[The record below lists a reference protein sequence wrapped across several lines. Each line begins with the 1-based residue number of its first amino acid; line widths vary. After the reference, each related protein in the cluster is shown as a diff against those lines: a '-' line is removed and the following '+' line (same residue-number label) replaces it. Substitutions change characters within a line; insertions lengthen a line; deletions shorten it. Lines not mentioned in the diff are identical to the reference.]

1 MRVLADHDVP
11 TDVVQALRHQGLRVQ
26 RAYEVGLE
34 RASDEALFEYA
45 QKTAQVL
52 LTFDH
57 DFGNIARFPPE
68 RSAGIVLV
76 MINGL
81 SKDAIVKR
89 VCQFFAGTRA
99 SRLRRKLFF
108 IDRTEIRLWSKR

>member
-11 TDVVQALRHQGLRVQ
+11 TDVVQALRRQGLHVQ
-26 RAYEVGLE
+26 RAYEAGLD
-34 RASDEALFEYA
+34 RSPDDALFEYA

-52 LTFDH
+52 LTFDQ

-76 MINGL
+76 MIRGM
-81 SKDAIVKR
+81 SKDTLIRR

-99 SRLRRKLFF
+99 SRLRRKVFF
-108 IDRTEIRLWSKR
+108 IDRTEVRLWSKR